1 MEAISKIVVGKLANK
16 AIDLLTDAIKVSPN
30 AEDVVQK
37 AIATHL
43 QALCNRSSIIQSLGM
58 PSPKSVSKDTTALK
72 IGKIPRKFRPV
83 GATAKHIGEL
93 ELVSQNAHYAV
104 LGDPGSGKTTT
115 VMRLCQQFFRD
126 EADLGNYQYPIL
138 VRASDIGDNLFCTM
152 ADELGLSYKTQENET
167 QHSNQN
173 IHEDE
178 VNEIERREEKNG
190 GYVFAGAR
198 SVTIRKYLR
207 GDRPLRNFLVEI
219 FSKTSA
225 FIFIDGLDEVHP
237 TKRRRLTKDIE
248 FLAASA
254 TNYGLLVSCRSADYQ
269 DIAGFTQ
276 VEIAALE
283 QDEIDFITERWCDE
297 PQSFK
302 AELSKTPYKDLATRP
317 LFLSQII
324 LLYNFSGFLPE
335 MPTDVYSRIVRLA
348 LEGWDKGRGIKRKSK
363 YSGFDQQ
370 RKHDFLS
377 AFAFRLQIER
387 RASSFSRK
395 ELEAIYAELC
405 PQFKLP
411 KDEAEEVAEEIQ
423 SHTGIFVAEGFNT
436 YAFTHFSLLEYL
448 CAEYIVREPA
458 FENISDYLRT
468 RPEILAVCV
477 ALAPDANR
485 WMQACMRA
493 ARNFL
498 AAGDE
503 RAHSSISSFL
513 RRLSIERPNFY
524 EQADL
529 GLLFNDLVVLADAS
543 APNAESRLMVQQ
555 SFERL
560 LHDPGIVD
568 SLRAFFE
575 RCRLSSSYL
584 TSDGSKMFHLDCLA
598 PPESILRAHEAT
610 QLVAPAWVMQKT
622 NDAAPFSVYETDF
635 ASKLSFLDASEV

>member
-1 MEAISKIVVGKLANK
+1 MEAISKIVVGKLTTK
-16 AIDLLTDAIKVSPN
+16 AIDLLTDAVKTSP
-30 AEDVVQK
+30 DSKDIVQT

-43 QALCNRSSIIQSLGM
+43 QALCNRSSIVQSLGM
-58 PSPKSVSKDTTALK
+58 PSPKSISEDTTALR
-72 IGKIPRKFRPV
+72 IGKLPRKFRR
-83 GATAKHIGEL
+83 TGEKTKYISEV
-93 ELVSQNAHYAV
+93 ELVSRTAHYAV

-115 VMRLCQQFFRD
+115 VMRLCRQFLQD
-126 EADLGNYQYPIL
+126 GADLGNYQYPIL
-138 VRASDIGDNLFCTM
+138 VKAADIHDNLFCTI
-152 ADELGLSYKTQENET
+152 ADELGLSYKVLENET
-167 QHSNQN
+167 QLSNKN
-173 IHEDE
+173 VFEDE
-178 VNEIERREEKNG
+178 ISDIERREEKSG

-198 SVTIRKYLR
+198 SYTIRKYLR
-207 GDRPLRNFLVEI
+207 GERPLRNFLVDV

-237 TKRRRLTKDIE
+237 EKRRRLTKDIE

-269 DIAGFTQ
+269 DIVGFTQ
-276 VEIAALE
+276 VEIAPLDN
-283 QDEIDFITERWCDE
+283 DEIDFIIDRWCDD
-297 PQSFK
+297 PRPFK
-302 AELSKTPYKDLATRP
+302 KELSKTPYRDLANRP

-324 LLYNFSGFLPE
+324 LLYNYSGFLPE

-348 LEGWDKGRGIKRKSK
+348 LEGWDKSRGIKRKSK

-387 RASSFSRK
+387 RSSNFNRK
-395 ELEAIYAELC
+395 VLEAIYSELC

-411 KDEAEEVAEEIQ
+411 KAEAEEVAEEIQ
-423 SHTGIFVAEGFNT
+423 SHTGIFVADGFDT

-458 FENISDYLRT
+458 FENITDYIQT

-485 WMQACMRA
+485 WMQACMKA

-498 AAGDE
+498 NAGDD
-503 RAHSSISSFL
+503 RAHASISSFL

-524 EQADL
+524 EDADL
-529 GLLFNDLVVLADAS
+529 GLLINDLVVLAEES
-543 APNAESRLMVQQ
+543 ALSAESKTTIQR

-560 LHDPGIVD
+560 LWDPGIVN
-568 SLRAFFE
+568 SLRVFFE
-575 RCRLSSSYL
+575 SCRLSSSYL
-584 TSDGSKMFHLDCLA
+584 TSDGSKLFHLDCLS
-598 PPESILRAHEAT
+598 PPEAILRANEGT
-610 QLVAPAWVMQKT
+610 QLVSPAWVMQKT
-622 NDAAPFSVYETDF
+622 NDAAPFLVYEADF
-635 ASKLSFLDASEV
+635 ASKLRLLDALEV